1 MKIAVVHNRDNSGVL
16 NRFGQVCPEK
26 YGEKT
31 INAVVGALQRAGHDV
46 LLCEGDTTLFEVLDE
61 FMPTGPECEP
71 TGMVFNMAYGIQ
83 GNCRYTH
90 VPAMLERAGVP
101 YTRSAP
107 LGHAFCAAKVI
118 TKDPRRQRGVSTHTY
133 CGS

>member
-1 MKIAVVHNRDNSGVL
+1 MKIAVVHNRDNSGVI

-26 YGEKT
+26 YGERA
-31 INAVVGALQRAGHDV
+31 INAVVGALQRAGPV
-46 LLCEGDTTLFEVLDE
+46 VQLWEGAVTVFQALAAFLPTSPECR
-61 FMPTGPECEP
+61 PTGI
-71 TGMVFNMAYGIQ
+71 VFNMAYGIQ

-90 VPAMLERAGVP
+90 VPAMLEMAGVP